1 MLKNRERMKRLIACG
16 IAASIVSVNGLS
28 VLASELNKSDKV
40 NLALNKKT
48 VASSR
53 EVNDKWGAELITDGI
68 KDKPSDPNAKPGN
81 SRWASSR
88 SVPQWIY
95 IDFEEATTFDQVDIL
110 WDGAY
115 SRNYKLEVS
124 NDGETWEEVYATSEG
139 KGNQESINL
148 GEDITANYLRVSCED
163 TAHEWGN
170 VSIYEVEVYDN
181 ENEENVTPP
190 ETETGVNIALNKTA
204 TASASETNTLT
215 PDKVVDG
222 DTSSRNSR
230 WSSGGFS
237 NGAKQ
242 WITIDLEK
250 ESTFDKVR
258 LFWEAANA
266 KVYEIQ
272 TSNDNENWKTVH
284 RNEAG
289 KGGTEVIELSE
300 KENAR
305 YVRVYCEE
313 NNPAV
318 WNAVSLYEVEIYNG
332 EIPSSGDLDEV
343 LNSLEVP
350 TINKGDSKLQM
361 PEVPKGFEI
370 KFIGADYNQIIN
382 DDMTINEPLVDT
394 KVVVDFE
401 IKKGSLKRETTGI
414 EITVP
419 GKYSGSLGSNTKPE
433 VVPSLREWVGKDGN
447 FTIRDSSRIVI
458 DPTYENELS
467 KTASE
472 FKSDYEEIVGKP
484 IEIVYSSSPVEGD
497 FYFTLN
503 CEDTSIGEEGYYMYV
518 DEYVKVEATHN
529 TGAFYSTRSILQILK
544 QNGETIQK
552 GIVRDFPRYENRGFM
567 LDVGRK
573 FFTMDYLEQFM
584 EAMSWYKLNNFQ
596 VHLSDNYIWTNNENW
611 ETAYAA
617 FRLESETYPGLTA
630 TDGSYTKEEFREF
643 IEKSGDHGVE
653 IIPEIDVPAHSL
665 AFTRYDQSLALGTGG
680 DATYLDVGNPK
691 VYDFV
696 DGLFDEYLGG
706 ENPVFGDQDFHIGTD
721 EYKGAPEKKEE
732 FRAFTD
738 RYLKKVRDDYGRN
751 PRLWGSLDVFPG
763 QTPVTSDGVLM
774 NIWYRGYADARNMI
788 NQGYDILNTQDAD
801 LYIVPEAGYYNNYLN
816 TRFLYNEW
824 EPRRFASDY
833 KLPAGHPQLKGGM
846 FAVWND
852 MIDEKANGI
861 SERDIYDRSF
871 QAAQV
876 LSEKMWAA
884 PDSETSFEEFKER
897 VDKVSDVPDSN
908 LTYDVESKT
917 ETVIDYDFEEDS
929 TENIKDN
936 SGNEYNATGTNVE
949 SVEGKEGKGIKL
961 SGGESYID
969 TPIDNKGL
977 DYTVSMWVKKDA
989 NGDYS
994 EQILSES
1001 NTGVLKACQ
1010 KETGNV
1016 GFSREGY
1023 DYSFNYKLPE
1033 GEWVELTFIGELNK
1047 TSLYVNGEFIETINK
1062 SNGGKVGTFILPLDK
1077 IGSSTNSFKGSIDE
1091 ITIKDGAHKIADP
1104 TVIPQEQM
1112 SATAS
1117 SEHPNIGSEGIAD
1130 FAIDGDES
1138 TIWHTKWSPVEA
1150 LPQHIT
1156 LDLGGSYN
1164 INKFTYMPRQDAL
1177 NGSISKYEFQV
1188 STDGENFTKVL
1199 EGDWTADHS
1208 TKVLKFDPVEATHVR
1223 LVAKAGHGGFAS
1235 AAELNVHQVLE
1246 VPEENVGQSF
1256 LTLPESV
1263 KVNENFDV
1271 FLGANEIKEDLSAY
1285 AAEFTLKYN
1294 PEVFDLVE
1302 VTNGIDGVLVNY
1314 KEVEPGVV
1322 KILAASL
1329 GNPIENSTNL
1339 VKATLTPKSES
1350 EREIF
1355 EVISANL
1362 GDGENGKVYE
1372 LGLTSGEV
1380 VVGKGSA
1387 EIIVNP
1393 VENFVASEVSRKY
1406 VNVTWEAPKTTEGL
1420 EGYILYKDGK
1430 KVGEVGADETTY
1442 KFKGL
1447 NRHTIYNF
1455 KIAAK
1460 YSNGEIS
1467 SKKSITLRTSR
1478 N

>member
-40 NLALNKKT
+40 NLALNKRT

-53 EVNDKWGAELITDGI
+53 EVNDKFGEELITDGI
-68 KDKPSDPNAKPGN
+68 KDRPSDPNAKPGN
-81 SRWASSR
+81 SRWSSSR

-115 SRNYKLEVS
+115 SRNYKLEIS
-124 NDGETWEEVYATSEG
+124 NDAQTWEEVYTTSEG

-181 ENEENVTPP
+181 EENVAPP

-204 TASASETNTLT
+204 TASASETNTFT

-222 DTSSRNSR
+222 DTSSTNSR
-230 WSSGGFS
+230 WSSGSFS

-272 TSNDNENWKTVH
+272 TSNDNKSWKTVH

-289 KGGTEVIELSE
+289 KGDIEVIELNE

-313 NNPAV
+313 NNPSV
-318 WNAVSLYEVEIYNG
+318 WSSVSLYEVEIYNG
-332 EIPSSGDLDEV
+332 EIPSSGNIYDV
-343 LNSLEVP
+343 INSLKVP
-350 TINKGDSKLQM
+350 NINKGDSKLQM
-361 PEVPKGFEI
+361 PEVPEGFEI
-370 KFIGADYNQIIN
+370 SFIGADYNQIIN

-401 IKKGSLKRETTGI
+401 IKKGNEKRETTGI

-458 DPTYENELS
+458 DPTYKNELS

-484 IEIVYSSSPVEGD
+484 IEIVYSSSPSEGD

-503 CEDTSIGEEGYYMYV
+503 CEDKSIGEEGYYMYV

-567 LDVGRK
+567 LDAGRK

-584 EAMSWYKLNNFQ
+584 EVMSWYKLNNFQ
-596 VHLSDNYIWTNNENW
+596 VHLNDNYIWITEENW
-611 ETAYAA
+611 EEAYSA
-617 FRLESETYPGLTA
+617 FRLESEKYPELTA
-630 TDGSYTKEEFREF
+630 KDGYYTKEEFRNF
-643 IEKSGDHGVE
+643 IEMGENHGVE

-665 AFTRYDQSLALGTGG
+665 AFTQYDPTLALGPGKG
-680 DATYLDVGNPK
+680 RDHLDTSNPK
-691 VYDFV
+691 TYEFLDS
-696 DGLFDEYLGG
+696 LFAEYLGG
-706 ENPVFGDQDFHIGTD
+706 ENPVFGDNDFHIGTD
-721 EYKGAPEKKEE
+721 EYFGTQEE
-732 FRAFTD
+732 IEGFRRFTD
-738 RYLKKVRDDYGRN
+738 NYLTKVRDEYNRT
-751 PRLWGSLDVFPG
+751 PRLWGSFDKLKG
-763 QTPVTSDGVLM
+763 ETEVTSDGVLM
-774 NIWYRGYADARNMI
+774 NIWSLDWGRPKSMIEAGYDIVNTRDADMYIVPQAGYYRDYLDARN
-788 NQGYDILNTQDAD
+788 L
-801 LYIVPEAGYYNNYLN
+801 YNN
-816 TRFLYNEW
+816 W
-824 EPRRFASDY
+824 EPKKFGNTVLA
-833 KLPAGHPQLKGGM
+833 AGEPKLKGGM

-852 MIDEKANGI
+852 MIWEKANGI
-861 SERDIYDRSF
+861 SERDVYDRSF

-936 SGNEYNATGTNVE
+936 SGNEYNATGVNVE

-1033 GEWVELTFIGELNK
+1033 DEWVELTFIGELNK

-1091 ITIKDGAHKIADP
+1091 ITIKDGAHKIVDP

-1164 INKFTYMPRQDAL
+1164 INKFTYMPRQNAL

-1294 PEVFDLVE
+1294 QEVFDLVE

-1329 GNPIENSTNL
+1329 GNPIENATNL

-1380 VVGKGSA
+1380 AVGKGSA

>member
-1 MLKNRERMKRLIACG
+1 MLKNREKIKRLIACG

-28 VLASELNKSDKV
+28 VFATEVNKTDKV
-40 NLALNKKT
+40 NLALNKRT

-53 EVNDKWGAELITDGI
+53 EVSDKFGEELITDGV

-81 SRWASSR
+81 SRWSSER

-95 IDFEEATTFDQVDIL
+95 IDFEEETTFDQVDIL

-124 NDGETWEEVYATSEG
+124 DDSETWREVYATSEG
-139 KGNQESINL
+139 KGEQESINL

-181 ENEENVTPP
+181 EGETAPP
-190 ETETGVNIALNKTA
+190 ETEIGVNIALNKTA
-204 TASASETNTLT
+204 TASASETNSLT
-215 PDKVVDG
+215 PNKVVDG
-222 DTSSRNSR
+222 DTSSKDSR
-230 WSSGGFS
+230 WSSGSFS

-266 KVYEIQ
+266 KVYEVQ
-272 TSNDNENWKTVH
+272 TSNDNENWTTVH

-289 KGGTEVIELSE
+289 KGGVETIELSE
-300 KENAR
+300 KQNAR
-305 YVRVYCEE
+305 YVRVLCEK
-313 NNPAV
+313 NNPDV
-318 WNAVSLYEVEIYNG
+318 WSSVSLYEVEIYNG
-332 EIPSSGDLDEV
+332 EIPSSSNIDEV
-343 LNSLEVP
+343 VSSIEVP

-361 PEVPKGFEI
+361 PEVPQGYEI
-370 KFIGADYNQIIN
+370 SFIGADYNQIIN

-394 KVVVDFE
+394 TVIVDFE
-401 IKKGSLKRETTGI
+401 IKKGNEKRETAGI
-414 EITVP
+414 EINLP
-419 GKYSGSLGSNTKPE
+419 GKYSGSLGSNSKPE
-433 VVPSLREWVGKDGN
+433 VVPTLREWVGTDGN
-447 FTIRDSSRIVI
+447 FTITDSSRIVI
-458 DPTYENELS
+458 DPAYENELS
-467 KTASE
+467 KTANE
-472 FKSDYEEIVGKP
+472 FKSDYEEIVKKP
-484 IEIVYSSSPVEGD
+484 IEIIYSNSPEKGD
-497 FYFTLN
+497 FYFTLD
-503 CEDTSIGEEGYYMYV
+503 CEDESIGEEGYYLYI
-518 DEYVKVEATHN
+518 DEYLKVEATHD
-529 TGAFYSTRSILQILK
+529 TGAFYSTRSILQILQ
-544 QNGETIQK
+544 QNGDNIPM

-584 EAMSWYKLNNFQ
+584 EAMSWYKMNNFQ
-596 VHLSDNYIWTNNENW
+596 VHLSDNYIWITEENW
-611 ETAYAA
+611 EDAYSA
-617 FRLESETYPGLTA
+617 FRLESETYPGLA
-630 TDGSYTKEEFREF
+630 AEDGHYTKEEFRNF
-643 IEKSGDHGVE
+643 IEMGEDHGVE

-665 AFTRYDQSLALGTGG
+665 AFTKYDPSLALGPGKG
-680 DATYLDVGNPK
+680 RDHLDTSNPK
-691 VYDFV
+691 TYEFL
-696 DGLFDEYLGG
+696 DGLFEEYLGG
-706 ENPVFGDQDFHIGTD
+706 ENPVFGDNDFHIGTD
-721 EYKGAPEKKEE
+721 EYFGNQEDVEG
-732 FRAFTD
+732 FRRFTD
-738 RYLKKVRDDYGRN
+738 NYLTKVRDEYNRT
-751 PRLWGSLDVFPG
+751 PRLWGSFDKLTG
-763 QTPVTSDGVLM
+763 ETPVTNEGVLM
-774 NIWYRGYADARNMI
+774 NIWSLDWGKPKSMI
-788 NQGYDILNTQDAD
+788 EAGYDIINTRDTD
-801 LYIVPEAGYYNNYLN
+801 LYIVPQAGYYRDYLDIRN
-816 TRFLYNEW
+816 LYNNW
-824 EPRRFASDY
+824 EPKNFGNTVLA
-833 KLPAGHPQLKGGM
+833 AGEPQLKGGM

-852 MIDEKANGI
+852 QIWEKANGI
-861 SERDIYDRSF
+861 SERDVYDRSF

-884 PDSETSFEEFKER
+884 PDSETSFDEFKER

-917 ETVIDYDFEEDS
+917 ETVIDYDFEDDVA
-929 TENIKDN
+929 ENIKDN
-936 SGNEYNATGTNVE
+936 SGNEYDATGTNIE

-961 SGGESYID
+961 NGGESYID
-969 TPIDNKGL
+969 TPVDNKGL

-1033 GEWVELTFIGELNK
+1033 GEWVELTFVGKLNQ
-1047 TSLYVNGEFIETINK
+1047 TSLYVNGELIDVIKK
-1062 SNGGKVGTFILPLDK
+1062 SNGGKVGTFILPLDR

-1091 ITIKDGAHKIADP
+1091 ITVKDGAVKIIDP

-1112 SATAS
+1112 KATAS
-1117 SEHPNIGSEGIAD
+1117 SEHPNIGTEGLAE

-1138 TIWHTKWSPVEA
+1138 TIWHTKWSPVDK

-1156 LDLGGSYN
+1156 LDLGGSYD

-1177 NGSISKYEFQV
+1177 NGSISEYELQV
-1188 STDGENFTKVL
+1188 STDGENFTKVA
-1199 EGDWTADHS
+1199 EGTWTADNS
-1208 TKVLKFDPVEATHVR
+1208 TKVLKFDSVNATHVR

-1246 VPEENVGQSF
+1246 VPEENLGESF

-1263 KVNENFDV
+1263 KVNENFDI

-1294 PEVFDLVE
+1294 SEVFDLVE
-1302 VTNGIDGVLVNY
+1302 ITNGIEGVLVNH
-1314 KEVEPGVV
+1314 KEIEPGVV
-1322 KILAASL
+1322 KIVAASL
-1329 GNPIENSTNL
+1329 GKPIESATNL
-1339 VKATLTPKSES
+1339 IKATLTPKSES
-1350 EREIF
+1350 EKEIL
-1355 EVISANL
+1355 EIISANL
-1362 GDGENGKVYE
+1362 GDGETGKVHE
-1372 LGLTSGEV
+1372 LGLASGEIAV
-1380 VVGKGSA
+1380 SNSSTNIV
-1387 EIIVNP
+1387 VNP
-1393 VENFVASEVSRKY
+1393 VRNFVESEVNKKD
-1406 VNVTWEAPKTTEGL
+1406 VTVTWEAPETTEGL

-1430 KVGEVGADETTY
+1430 KVGEIGADEITY

-1467 SKKSITLRTSR
+1467 SKESITLRTAR
-1478 N
+1478 

>member
-1 MLKNRERMKRLIACG
+1 MLKNRERMKRLIAYG
-16 IAASIVSVNGLS
+16 IAASIVSSNGLS

-40 NLALNKKT
+40 NLALNKRT
-48 VASSR
+48 VASST
-53 EVNDKWGAELITDGI
+53 EVNDKWGAELITDGV
-68 KDKPSDPNAKPGN
+68 KDKPSDPNARPGN

-95 IDFEEATTFDQVDIL
+95 IDFENPTTFDQVDIL

-115 SRNYKLEVS
+115 SKNYKLEVS
-124 NDGETWEEVYATSEG
+124 DDAETWKEVYTTSEG

-148 GEDITANYLRVSCED
+148 EEDITANYLRVSCED

-181 ENEENVTPP
+181 EDEVAPP

-204 TASASETNTLT
+204 TASGSETNTLT

-222 DTSSRNSR
+222 DTSSRASR
-230 WSSGGFS
+230 WSSGSFS

-272 TSNDNENWKTVH
+272 TSNDNENWTTVH

-289 KGGTEVIELSE
+289 KGGVETIELSE
-300 KENAR
+300 KQNAR
-305 YVRVYCEE
+305 YVRVFCEK
-313 NNPAV
+313 NNPDV
-318 WNAVSLYEVEIYNG
+318 WSSVSLYEVEIYNG
-332 EIPSSGDLDEV
+332 EIPSSSNIDEV
-343 LNSLEVP
+343 VSAIEVP

-361 PEVPKGFEI
+361 PEVPEGFEI
-370 KFIGADYNQIIN
+370 SFIGADYNQIIN

-394 KVVVDFE
+394 TVIVDFE
-401 IKKGSLKRETTGI
+401 IKKGNEKRETAGI
-414 EITVP
+414 EINVP
-419 GKYSGSLGSNTKPE
+419 GKYSGSLGSNIKPE
-433 VVPSLREWVGKDGN
+433 VVPSLREWVGTDGN
-447 FTIRDSSRIVI
+447 FTITDSSRIVI
-458 DPTYENELS
+458 DPTYETELS

-472 FKSDYEEIVGKP
+472 FKSDYEEIVKKP
-484 IEIVYSSSPVEGD
+484 IEIVYSNSPEKGD
-497 FYFTLN
+497 FYFTLD
-503 CEDTSIGEEGYYMYV
+503 CEDKSIGEEGYYLYI
-518 DEYVKVEATHN
+518 DEYLKVEATHD

-544 QNGETIQK
+544 QNGENIQK

-584 EAMSWYKLNNFQ
+584 EAMSWYKMNNFQ
-596 VHLSDNYIWTNNENW
+596 IHLSDNYIWTNNENW

-617 FRLESETYPGLTA
+617 FRLENDTYPGLTA
-630 TDGSYTKEEFREF
+630 TDGSYTKDEFRDF
-643 IEKSGDHGVE
+643 IEMSDDHGVE

-665 AFTRYDQSLALGTGG
+665 AFTRYNPSLALGTGG
-680 DATYLDVGNPK
+680 DATYLDVGNPE

-706 ENPVFGDQDFHIGTD
+706 ENPVFSDQDFHIGTD

-738 RYLKKVRDDYGRN
+738 RYLKKVRDEYGRR

-763 QTPVTSDGVLM
+763 ETPVTSDGALM

-788 NQGYDILNTQDAD
+788 NQGFDILNTQDAD
-801 LYIVPEAGYYNNYLN
+801 LYIVPDAGYYNNYLN
-816 TRFLYNEW
+816 TKFLYNEW

-861 SERDIYDRSF
+861 SERDVYDRSF

-884 PDSETSFEEFKER
+884 PDSETSFDEFKER
-897 VDKVSDVPDSN
+897 VDKVSDVPGSN

-917 ETVIDYDFEEDS
+917 ETIIDYDFEGDVA
-929 TENIKDN
+929 ENIKDN
-936 SGNEYNATGTNVE
+936 SGNEYDATGTNVE

-961 SGGESYID
+961 NGGESYID
-969 TPIDNKGL
+969 TPVDNKGL

-1001 NTGVLKACQ
+1001 NTGLLKACQ

-1033 GEWVELTFIGELNK
+1033 GEWVELTFVGKLNQ
-1047 TSLYVNGEFIETINK
+1047 TSLYVNGELIDVIKK
-1062 SNGGKVGTFILPLDK
+1062 SNGGKVGTFILPLDR

-1091 ITIKDGAHKIADP
+1091 ITVKDGAVKITDP

-1112 SATAS
+1112 KATAS
-1117 SEHPNIGSEGIAD
+1117 SEQPNIESEGLAN

-1138 TIWHTKWSPVEA
+1138 TIWHTKWSPVDK

-1156 LDLGGSYN
+1156 LDLGGSY
-1164 INKFTYMPRQDAL
+1164 
-1177 NGSISKYEFQV
+1177 
-1188 STDGENFTKVL
+1188 
-1199 EGDWTADHS
+1199 
-1208 TKVLKFDPVEATHVR
+1208 
-1223 LVAKAGHGGFAS
+1223 
-1235 AAELNVHQVLE
+1235 
-1246 VPEENVGQSF
+1246 
-1256 LTLPESV
+1256 
-1263 KVNENFDV
+1263 
-1271 FLGANEIKEDLSAY
+1271 
-1285 AAEFTLKYN
+1285 
-1294 PEVFDLVE
+1294 
-1302 VTNGIDGVLVNY
+1302 
-1314 KEVEPGVV
+1314 
-1322 KILAASL
+1322 
-1329 GNPIENSTNL
+1329 
-1339 VKATLTPKSES
+1339 
-1350 EREIF
+1350 
-1355 EVISANL
+1355 
-1362 GDGENGKVYE
+1362 
-1372 LGLTSGEV
+1372 
-1380 VVGKGSA
+1380 
-1387 EIIVNP
+1387 
-1393 VENFVASEVSRKY
+1393 
-1406 VNVTWEAPKTTEGL
+1406 
-1420 EGYILYKDGK
+1420 
-1430 KVGEVGADETTY
+1430 
-1442 KFKGL
+1442 
-1447 NRHTIYNF
+1447 
-1455 KIAAK
+1455 
-1460 YSNGEIS
+1460 
-1467 SKKSITLRTSR
+1467 
-1478 N
+1478 

>member
-1 MLKNRERMKRLIACG
+1 MLKNREKIKRLIACG
-16 IAASIVSVNGLS
+16 IVASIVSANGLS
-28 VLASELNKSDKV
+28 VFATEVNKTDKV
-40 NLALNKKT
+40 NLALNKRA

-53 EVNDKWGAELITDGI
+53 EVSDKWGAELITDGI
-68 KDKPSDPNAKPGN
+68 KDKSSDPNAKPGN
-81 SRWASSR
+81 SRWASER
-88 SVPQWIY
+88 SVPQWVY
-95 IDFEEATTFDQVDIL
+95 IDFEESTTFDQVDIL

-124 NDGETWEEVYATSEG
+124 DDAETWREVYTTSDG

-148 GEDITANYLRVSCED
+148 EEDVTANYLRVSCED

-181 ENEENVTPP
+181 EGETAPP

-204 TASASETNTLT
+204 TASASETNALT

-222 DTSSRNSR
+222 DTSSKTSR
-230 WSSGGFS
+230 WSSGAFS

-266 KVYEIQ
+266 KVYEVQ
-272 TSNDNENWKTVH
+272 TSNDNENWTTIH

-289 KGGTEVIELSE
+289 KGGVETIELSE
-300 KENAR
+300 KQNAR
-305 YVRVYCEE
+305 YVRVFCEK
-313 NNPAV
+313 NNPEV
-318 WNAVSLYEVEIYNG
+318 WSSVSLYEVEIYNG
-332 EIPSSGDLDEV
+332 EIPSSSNIDEV
-343 LNSLEVP
+343 VSSIEVP
-350 TINKGDSKLQM
+350 TINKGDSELQM
-361 PEVPKGFEI
+361 PEVPQGYEI
-370 KFIGADYNQIIN
+370 SFIGADYSQIIN

-394 KVVVDFE
+394 TVIVDFE
-401 IKKGSLKRETTGI
+401 IKKGNEKRETAGI
-414 EITVP
+414 EINVP
-419 GKYSGSLGSNTKPE
+419 GKYSGSLGSNSKPE
-433 VVPSLREWVGKDGN
+433 VVPTLREWVGTDGN
-447 FTIRDSSRIVI
+447 FTITDSSRIVI
-458 DPTYENELS
+458 DPSYENELS
-467 KTASE
+467 KTSSE
-472 FKSDYEEIVGKP
+472 FKADYEEIVKKP
-484 IEIVYSSSPVEGD
+484 IEIVYSNSPKKGD
-497 FYFTLN
+497 FYFTLD
-503 CEDTSIGEEGYYMYV
+503 CEDKSIGEEGYYMYV
-518 DEYVKVEATHN
+518 ADYLKVEATHD

-544 QNGETIQK
+544 QNGDNIPM

-584 EAMSWYKLNNFQ
+584 EAMSWYKMNNFQ
-596 VHLSDNYIWTNNENW
+596 VHLSDNYIWTTEENW

-617 FRLESETYPGLTA
+617 FRLENDTYPGLTA
-630 TDGSYTKEEFREF
+630 TDGSYTKDEFRDF
-643 IEKSGDHGVE
+643 IEMSDDHGVE

-665 AFTRYDQSLALGTGG
+665 AFTRYNPSLALGTGG
-680 DATYLDVGNPK
+680 DATYLDVGNPE

-706 ENPVFGDQDFHIGTD
+706 EDPVFSDQDFHIGTD

-738 RYLKKVRDDYGRN
+738 RYLKKVRDEYGRR

-763 QTPVTSDGVLM
+763 ETPVTSDGALM

-816 TRFLYNEW
+816 TKFLYNEW
-824 EPRRFASDY
+824 EPRRFASNY

-884 PDSETSFEEFKER
+884 PDSETSFDEFKER
-897 VDKVSDVPDSN
+897 VDKVSDVPGSN

-917 ETVIDYDFEEDS
+917 ETVIDYDFEGDIS
-929 TENIKDN
+929 ENITDN
-936 SGNEYNATGTNVE
+936 SGNEYDATGRNVE

-961 SGGESYID
+961 NGGESYID
-969 TPIDNKGL
+969 TPVDNKGL

-1001 NTGVLKACQ
+1001 NTGLLKACQ

-1033 GEWVELTFIGELNK
+1033 GEWVELTFVGKLNQ
-1047 TSLYVNGEFIETINK
+1047 TSLYVNGELTDVIKK
-1062 SNGGKVGTFILPLDK
+1062 SNGGKVGTFILPLDR

-1091 ITIKDGAHKIADP
+1091 ITVKDGAVKITDP

-1112 SATAS
+1112 KATAS
-1117 SEHPNIGSEGIAD
+1117 SEHPNIGTEGLAE

-1138 TIWHTKWSPVEA
+1138 TIWHTKWSPVDK

-1156 LDLGGSYN
+1156 LDLGGSYD
-1164 INKFTYMPRQDAL
+1164 INKFTYMPRQNGL
-1177 NGSISKYEFQV
+1177 NGSISEYELQV
-1188 STDGENFTKVL
+1188 STDGENFTKVA
-1199 EGDWTADHS
+1199 EGNWTADNS
-1208 TKVLKFDPVEATHVR
+1208 TKVLNFDAVNATHVR

-1235 AAELNVHQVLE
+1235 AAELNVHKSLE
-1246 VPEENVGQSF
+1246 VPEEIVGESF

-1263 KVNENFDV
+1263 KVNENFDI

-1294 PEVFDLVE
+1294 QEIFDLVE
-1302 VTNGIDGVLVNY
+1302 VTNGIEGVFVNH
-1314 KEVEPGVV
+1314 KEIEPGVV
-1322 KILAASL
+1322 KIVAASL
-1329 GNPIENSTNL
+1329 GKPIENATNL
-1339 VKATLTPKSES
+1339 IKATLTPKSES
-1350 EREIF
+1350 EKETFEI
-1355 EVISANL
+1355 ISANL
-1362 GDGENGKVYE
+1362 GDGESGNVHE

-1380 VVGKGSA
+1380 EVSKGSVD
-1387 EIIVNP
+1387 IIINP
-1393 VENFVASEVSRKY
+1393 VRNFVASEVNKKD
-1406 VNVTWEAPKTTEGL
+1406 VTVTWEAPETTEGL

-1442 KFKGL
+1442 QFKGL
-1447 NRHTIYNF
+1447 SRHTIYNF

-1467 SKKSITLRTSR
+1467 SKESITLRTAR
-1478 N
+1478 

>member
-1 MLKNRERMKRLIACG
+1 MLKNRERIKRLIACG
-16 IAASIVSVNGLS
+16 IAASIVSANGLS
-28 VLASELNKSDKV
+28 VFASELNKLDKV

-53 EVNDKWGAELITDGI
+53 EVNDKFGEELITDGI

-81 SRWASSR
+81 SRWSSSR

-124 NDGETWEEVYATSEG
+124 NDGETWQEVYATSEG

-148 GEDITANYLRVSCED
+148 GEDITSNYLRVSCED

-170 VSIYEVEVYDN
+170 VSIYEVEVYNN
-181 ENEENVTPP
+181 ENKENVTPP

-204 TASASETNTLT
+204 TASASETNIFT

-222 DTSSRNSR
+222 DTSSTNSR

-313 NNPAV
+313 NNPSV
-318 WNAVSLYEVEIYNG
+318 WSSVSLYEVEIYNG
-332 EIPSSGDLDEV
+332 EIPSSGNIYDV
-343 LNSLEVP
+343 VNSLKVP
-350 TINKGDSKLQM
+350 NINKGDSKLQM
-361 PEVPKGFEI
+361 PSVPAGFEI

-394 KVVVDFE
+394 KIVVDFE
-401 IKKGSLKRETTGI
+401 IKKGNEKMETDGI

-433 VVPSLREWVGKDGN
+433 VVPSLREWVGKDGD

-458 DPTYENELS
+458 DPTYKNELS

-472 FKSDYEEIVGKP
+472 FKSDYEEIVGKQ

-503 CEDTSIGEEGYYMYV
+503 CEDKSIGEEGYYMYV

-544 QNGETIQK
+544 QNEETIQK

-567 LDVGRK
+567 LDAGRK

-584 EAMSWYKLNNFQ
+584 EVMSWYKLNNFQ
-596 VHLSDNYIWTNNENW
+596 VHLNDNYIWINEENW
-611 ETAYAA
+611 EEAYSA
-617 FRLESETYPGLTA
+617 FRLESEKYPELTA
-630 TDGSYTKEEFREF
+630 KDGYYTKEEFRNF
-643 IEKSGDHGVE
+643 IEMGENHGVE

-665 AFTRYDQSLALGTGG
+665 AFTQYNPTLALGPGKG
-680 DATYLDVGNPK
+680 RDHLDTSNPK
-691 VYDFV
+691 TYEFLDS
-696 DGLFDEYLGG
+696 LFDEYLGG
-706 ENPVFGDQDFHIGTD
+706 ENPIFGDNDFHIGTD
-721 EYKGAPEKKEE
+721 EYFGTQEE
-732 FRAFTD
+732 IEGFRRFTD
-738 RYLKKVRDDYGRN
+738 NYLTKIRDEYNRT
-751 PRLWGSLDVFPG
+751 PRLWGSFDKLKG
-763 QTPVTSDGVLM
+763 ETEVTSDGVLM
-774 NIWYRGYADARNMI
+774 NIWSLDWGKPKSMIEAGYDIVNTRDADMYIVPQAGYYRDYLDARN
-788 NQGYDILNTQDAD
+788 L
-801 LYIVPEAGYYNNYLN
+801 YNN
-816 TRFLYNEW
+816 W
-824 EPRRFASDY
+824 EPKKFGNTVLA
-833 KLPAGHPQLKGGM
+833 AGEPKLKGGM

-852 MIDEKANGI
+852 MIWEKANGI
-861 SERDIYDRSF
+861 SERDVYDRSF

-897 VDKVSDVPDSN
+897 VDKVSDVPGSN

-936 SGNEYNATGTNVE
+936 SGNEYNATGVNVE

-1091 ITIKDGAHKIADP
+1091 ITVKDGSHKIVDP

-1117 SEHPNIGSEGIAD
+1117 SEHPNIGSEGIAN

-1138 TIWHTKWSPVEA
+1138 TIWHTKWNPVEA
-1150 LPQHIT
+1150 LPQYIT

-1164 INKFTYMPRQDAL
+1164 INKFTYMPRQDVL

-1223 LVAKAGHGGFAS
+1223 LVAKAGYGGFAS

-1256 LTLPESV
+1256 LTLPESL

-1271 FLGANEIKEDLSAY
+1271 FLGANEIKEGLSAY

-1294 PEVFDLVE
+1294 QEVFDLVE

-1329 GNPIENSTNL
+1329 GKPIENATNL
-1339 VKATLTPKSES
+1339 VKVTLTPKSES

-1380 VVGKGSA
+1380 AVGKGST

-1430 KVGEVGADETTY
+1430 KVGEVGANETSY

>member
-1 MLKNRERMKRLIACG
+1 
-16 IAASIVSVNGLS
+16 
-28 VLASELNKSDKV
+28 
-40 NLALNKKT
+40 
-48 VASSR
+48 
-53 EVNDKWGAELITDGI
+53 
-68 KDKPSDPNAKPGN
+68 
-81 SRWASSR
+81 
-88 SVPQWIY
+88 
-95 IDFEEATTFDQVDIL
+95 
-110 WDGAY
+110 
-115 SRNYKLEVS
+115 
-124 NDGETWEEVYATSEG
+124 
-139 KGNQESINL
+139 
-148 GEDITANYLRVSCED
+148 
-163 TAHEWGN
+163 
-170 VSIYEVEVYDN
+170 
-181 ENEENVTPP
+181 
-190 ETETGVNIALNKTA
+190 
-204 TASASETNTLT
+204 
-215 PDKVVDG
+215 
-222 DTSSRNSR
+222 
-230 WSSGGFS
+230 
-237 NGAKQ
+237 
-242 WITIDLEK
+242 
-250 ESTFDKVR
+250 
-258 LFWEAANA
+258 
-266 KVYEIQ
+266 
-272 TSNDNENWKTVH
+272 
-284 RNEAG
+284 
-289 KGGTEVIELSE
+289 
-300 KENAR
+300 
-305 YVRVYCEE
+305 
-313 NNPAV
+313 
-318 WNAVSLYEVEIYNG
+318 
-332 EIPSSGDLDEV
+332 
-343 LNSLEVP
+343 
-350 TINKGDSKLQM
+350 
-361 PEVPKGFEI
+361 
-370 KFIGADYNQIIN
+370 
-382 DDMTINEPLVDT
+382 
-394 KVVVDFE
+394 
-401 IKKGSLKRETTGI
+401 
-414 EITVP
+414 
-419 GKYSGSLGSNTKPE
+419 
-433 VVPSLREWVGKDGN
+433 
-447 FTIRDSSRIVI
+447 
-458 DPTYENELS
+458 
-467 KTASE
+467 
-472 FKSDYEEIVGKP
+472 
-484 IEIVYSSSPVEGD
+484 
-497 FYFTLN
+497 
-503 CEDTSIGEEGYYMYV
+503 MYV

-738 RYLKKVRDDYGRN
+738 RYLKRVRDDYGRN

-917 ETVIDYDFEEDS
+917 ETVIDYDFEDEA
-929 TENIKDN
+929 TENIKDS

-1062 SNGGKVGTFILPLDK
+1062 SNCGKVGTFILPLDK

-1091 ITIKDGAHKIADP
+1091 ITIKDGAHKIVDP

-1246 VPEENVGQSF
+1246 VPEENLGQSF

-1294 PEVFDLVE
+1294 QEVFDLVE

-1329 GNPIENSTNL
+1329 GNPIENAENL

-1380 VVGKGSA
+1380 AVGKGSA